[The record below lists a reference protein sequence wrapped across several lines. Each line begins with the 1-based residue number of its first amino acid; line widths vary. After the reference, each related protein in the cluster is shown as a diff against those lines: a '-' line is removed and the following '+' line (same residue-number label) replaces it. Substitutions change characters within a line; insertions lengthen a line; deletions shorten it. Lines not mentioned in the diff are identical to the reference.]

1 MKHDLGNAELEYSR
15 QLDQDEFYFMA
26 NLFPGTTG
34 LPFTVWISERGGA
47 RHDIRVKVSR
57 GAKVIP
63 GELVSVAIRPT
74 VHPIAG
80 TMSRSDLDLLR
91 TWVEL
96 NRQVLE
102 DYWEGAIDTAV
113 AMQRLRKV

>member
-1 MKHDLGNAELEYSR
+1 MKNDVDNVELEQS
-15 QLDQDEFYFMA
+15 QQPDEDEFYFMA

-57 GAKVIP
+57 NAKVIP

-74 VHPIAG
+74 VHPVAG
-80 TMSRSDLDLLR
+80 TMSRDDLSLLR
-91 TWVEL
+91 EWVDL
-96 NRQVLE
+96 NRKVLE
-102 DYWEGAIDTAV
+102 DYWEGEIDTAV

>member
-1 MKHDLGNAELEYSR
+1 MKHDLDNAELENSH
-15 QLDQDEFYFMA
+15 QLDEDEFYFMA

-57 GAKVIP
+57 SAKVIP
-63 GELVSVAIRPT
+63 SELVSVAIRPT
-74 VHPIAG
+74 VHPVAG

-96 NRQVLE
+96 NRQAVLRTI
-102 DYWEGAIDTAV
+102 GRGQSIRRS
-113 AMQRLRKV
+113 QCRG